1 MKVSVAASLWKDE
14 RDREGKLGFYIGELL
29 STTIMHRL
37 SFIVHSSYRSQDI
50 SGTYIESIDDY

>member
-1 MKVSVAASLWKDE
+1 MKVSVASLWKDE

-37 SFIVHSSYRSQDI
+37 KDV
-50 SGTYIESIDDY
+50 